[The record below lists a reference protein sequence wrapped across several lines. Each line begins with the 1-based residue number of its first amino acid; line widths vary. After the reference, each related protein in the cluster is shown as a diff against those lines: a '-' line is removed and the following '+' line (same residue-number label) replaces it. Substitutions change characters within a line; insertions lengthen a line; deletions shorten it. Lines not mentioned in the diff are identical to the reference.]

1 METPFD
7 TITAASPDERP
18 EGLKYTRI
26 NFWTYEQ
33 AVEFAKEHDS
43 YLCLV
48 KFNSASMRYGF
59 RLPGKSY
66 KPRKI
71 SDNDLREGEKVV
83 VQGDYETEDDVI
95 KAWFTPYLGKANSVY
110 DIQELAD
117 NLTMI
122 WNAYCYL
129 KPGEGISIVDGKFQ
143 DVISTSRMRWCDGQC
158 SYWVGVPFE
167 SDEPLPDA

>member
-26 NFWTYEQ
+26 KFWTYEQ

-48 KFNSASMRYGF
+48 KFDSASMRYGY
-59 RLPGKSY
+59 RVPGRY
-66 KPRKI
+66 EPRKI
-71 SDNDLREGEKVV
+71 TADDLLEGEKVV

-95 KAWFTPYLGKANSVY
+95 KAWFTPYLGKTNGVY

-117 NLTMI
+117 NLTKI
-122 WNAYCYL
+122 WDAYCNL
-129 KPGEGISIVDGKFQ
+129 EPGEGISIVDGKFQ
-143 DVISTSRMRWCDGQC
+143 EVISTSIMYWCDGQC